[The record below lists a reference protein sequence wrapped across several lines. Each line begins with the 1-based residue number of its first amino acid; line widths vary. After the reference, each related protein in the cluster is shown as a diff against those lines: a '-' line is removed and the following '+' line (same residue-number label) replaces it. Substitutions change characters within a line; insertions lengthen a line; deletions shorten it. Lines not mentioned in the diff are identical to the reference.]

1 MHWTNRN
8 LKMFARRFETPC
20 TAKKSKQVDT
30 LHTQGG
36 TFRMRKEPGRYMHVM
51 VHFDQTDTCERFG
64 AVRDL
69 CSCKNIMKICDRC
82 DCDLYAVSLWQKL
95 CSEVQKTH
103 NQNAQQK
110 NGTQPRINTRNQTCQ
125 SRVDLEQE
133 TT

>member
-95 CSEVQKTH
+95 CSEVQKHITRTH
-103 NQNAQQK
+103 NKKRHATKNQHQK
-110 NGTQPRINTRNQTCQ
+110 SNLSVTCG
-125 SRVDLEQE
+125 S
-133 TT
+133 